1 MKMMVLKTYEYG
13 LDCICEDAE
22 KILIKAMGTNQSKKE
37 KDVAMSRALGLI
49 KALRLAYE
57 VEEIKE
63 ELEVSEDEQYGF
75 NF

>member
-22 KILIKAMGTNQSKKE
+22 KILTKVMGANHSKKE
-37 KDVAMSRALGLI
+37 KDIAISRAIGLI

-57 VEEIKE
+57 IENVK
-63 ELEVSEDEQYGF
+63 EDEEAES
-75 NF
+75 

>member
-1 MKMMVLKTYEYG
+1 MIVLKTYEYG

-22 KILIKAMGTNQSKKE
+22 KILTKVKGANHSKKE
-37 KDVAMSRALGLI
+37 KDIAISQTLGLI

-63 ELEVSEDEQYGF
+63 EPEPEVTEND
-75 NF
+75 

>member
-1 MKMMVLKTYEYG
+1 MIVLKTYEYG

-22 KILIKAMGTNQSKKE
+22 KILTKVLGSDHSKRE
-37 KDVAMSRALGLI
+37 KDVAISQALGLI

-63 ELEVSEDEQYGF
+63 EPEVPEDEKYGF

>member
-1 MKMMVLKTYEYG
+1 MIVLKTYEYG

-22 KILIKAMGTNQSKKE
+22 KILTKVMGVDHSKRE
-37 KDVAMSRALGLI
+37 KDVAISQALGLI

-63 ELEVSEDEQYGF
+63 EPEVTENE
-75 NF
+75 